1 MMYKLRKKPLT
12 TPFLKGEWKDRE
24 HPLSF
29 LLYVNK
35 HIIQNLTGGNFVFTF
50 KTKKLIAVLLTMV
63 LLCIPAF
70 SINTAKAETA
80 QPTLNLNLRSAILV
94 EASSGKIL
102 FKLNEDVPYAPAS
115 MTKMMTEYI
124 VLESIKQNKIKWD
137 DKVSASEYAA
147 FLGKP
152 GGSSVLLAEGDVHTI
167 KELYE
172 AMAIYS
178 ANDATVLLAEKIAG
192 SEANFVKIMND
203 KAQKFGMKNTH
214 FATCTGFPLDELGEF
229 APPSTKGD
237 NKMSARDAA
246 ILAKELI
253 TTYPEVLETTS
264 IPKKVFRENTP
275 NPLLMANWNWMLKS
289 LIVEYEGVD
298 GLKTGHTDEAKYC
311 FTGTAKRNNMR
322 LISVVMG
329 ADSELHRFSETK
341 KLLNYGFST
350 YSMKT
355 FLPENQTIKGYEKAP
370 IIGGKDKSVGALTKN
385 PVMYPVKYG
394 EEEGYQL
401 KAQLNEVNAPVKKGQ
416 QVGGVMITPPSGK
429 SDDFLRPI
437 DEKQAGG
444 ILVAQEDVEEAG
456 WLRLAFR
463 GFFGF
468 IGDIFSGI
476 GSTVKGW
483 FS

>member
-1 MMYKLRKKPLT
+1 MGGDTVYKL
-12 TPFLKGEWKDRE
+12 KG
-24 HPLSF
+24 
-29 LLYVNK
+29 
-35 HIIQNLTGGNFVFTF
+35 
-50 KTKKLIAVLLTMV
+50 KKLIALFLTV
-63 LLCIPAF
+63 ALCSIPFLSVQPA
-70 SINTAKAETA
+70 NAETSKSA
-80 QPTLNLNLRSAILV
+80 LNLNLRSAILV

-102 FKLNEDVPYAPAS
+102 YKMNEDVPYAPAS

-124 VLESIKQNKIKWD
+124 VLESINQNKIKWD
-137 DKVSASEYAA
+137 DKVRASEYAA
-147 FLGKP
+147 FHGKP
-152 GGSSVLLAEGDVHTI
+152 GGSSVLLAEGDVHTV
-167 KELYE
+167 KELFE

-214 FATCTGFPLDELGEF
+214 FATCSGFPLDELGEF

-264 IPKKVFRENTP
+264 IPEKWFRENTKY
-275 NPLLMANWNWMLKS
+275 PLLMKNWNWMVKP
-289 LIVEYEGVD
+289 LIVGYEGVD
-298 GLKTGHTDEAKYC
+298 GLKTGFTDEAKYC
-311 FTGTAKRNNMR
+311 FTGTATRNNMR

-329 ADSELHRFSETK
+329 ADSELHRFSETR
-341 KLLNYGFST
+341 KLLNYGFSSYT
-350 YSMKT
+350 MKT
-355 FLPENQTIKGYEKAP
+355 FLPENQSIEGYEKAP
-370 IIGGKDKSVGALTKN
+370 ISKGKDKRVGALTKA

-401 KAQLNEVNAPVKKGQ
+401 KAQLNEVSAPIKKGQ

-429 SDDFLRPI
+429 SDDFLRSV

-456 WLRLAFR
+456 WLRLGFR
-463 GFFGF
+463 SFFGF